1 MKFMTT
7 ADKLLILFLVVAS
20 IASIFAIP
28 RLLNTEAEGKKII
41 VNLDGEVIYT
51 FPLVDSE
58 ESELIEFDFTYGSQE
73 YTGTLEM
80 KDGRVKLHRLPE
92 GISPLSIHTDMGWIS
107 EPYQVIICLPIK
119 LFITIETTT
128 PEEQPFD
135 IISF

>member
-92 GISPLSIHTDMGWIS
+92 GISPLAIHAEMGWIS
-107 EPYQVIICLPIK
+107 EPYQVIVCLPIK
-119 LFITIETTT
+119 LFITIETST
-128 PEEQPFD
+128 PQDQPYD